1 MKSPYEEIIDLP
13 HHVSAARPRMPM
25 KDRAAQFSP
34 FAALTGYDAEIKET
48 GRLTEEWVE
57 MGEDCRD
64 VLDRKKSYLMRHVS
78 EHPALAITYF
88 LPDQRK
94 KGGSYETVTGSL
106 KRFDEDKRLIILMNG
121 VKIPID
127 RILNIESAVFR
138 DLFE

>member
-1 MKSPYEEIIDLP
+1 MKSPYEDIVDLP

-34 FAALTGYDAEIKET
+34 FAALTGYDAEITET

-57 MGEDCRD
+57 MGEDCLD
-64 VLDRKKSYLMRHVS
+64 VLDRKKSFLMLHVS
-78 EHPALAITYF
+78 EHPFLAITYF

-94 KGGSYETVTGSL
+94 KGGKYETVTGSL
-106 KRFDEDKRLIILMNG
+106 KRIDEDQRLIILMNG

-138 DLFE
+138 DRFE